1 MNEDGGPD
9 RDERREGL
17 PARPAVVGG
26 ALLVLL
32 ALVALASNRGVT
44 GGGGEGR
51 ERAPDAFFD
60 YVFTAAVLVAI
71 ACAVLLVAVLSQIR
85 VHRRGKPDE
94 QRGFLQ
100 IVLMFAVLTAVGT
113 YAFRHVDLDRRGA
126 DEGGE
131 LGLPR
136 VEPTKVQDPAQRSVQ
151 PRFRWE
157 LAAAVGGLAGLGAL
171 AYLARGRTREA
182 PTAAEDEP
190 ELAESL
196 SDVLSD
202 TLDDL
207 RRERD
212 ARRAVIAAYA
222 RLERTLAARGV
233 PRRPHEAPLEYLSRV
248 LLQLEVSPGAVLDLT
263 ELFEQA
269 KFSRRSIDAEMK
281 EEAIAAL
288 AAVRDDLRVA
298 A

>member
-1 MNEDGGPD
+1 MNEDGGRD
-9 RDERREGL
+9 RDERTEGL
-17 PARPAVVGG
+17 PARPAVIG
-26 ALLVLL
+26 AAVLVLL
-32 ALVALASNRGVT
+32 GVVAVASGRGVT
-44 GGGGEGR
+44 DRGGASDQ
-51 ERAPDAFFD
+51 RAPDAFFD
-60 YVFTAAVLVAI
+60 YVFTAATLVAV
-71 ACAVLLVAVLSQIR
+71 ACAAVLVAVLLHVR
-85 VHRRGKPDE
+85 TPRWGTPARNT
-94 QRGFLQ
+94 GFVRM
-100 IVLMFAVLTAVGT
+100 VLVLALLTAVGT
-113 YAFRHVDLDRRGA
+113 YGLRQFDRDRPRA
-126 DEGGE
+126 DESGE
-131 LGLPR
+131 VGLPR
-136 VEPTKVQDPAQRSVQ
+136 VEPANIQDPEQRPVE

-157 LAAAVGGLAGLGAL
+157 LAAAVGALAGLGAL
-171 AYLARGRTREA
+171 VYLVRGRRRDV
-182 PTAAEDEP
+182 PAAEEAEP

-248 LLQLEVSPGAVLDLT
+248 LLELEVSPEAVFDLT

-269 KFSRRSIDAEMK
+269 KFSRRSIDAEMQ